1 MKKQSLLLSKWIWIP
16 VLLLLV
22 FTSCRKTGWEDS
34 PDTEKEF
41 NLTGFTRLT
50 AGEKFNLVVNKG
62 TFSIKARGP
71 VNDVNDIE
79 MKVVN
84 NGLEIRYKKYL
95 SYRPEVDIIITM
107 PDFVSIHLSGAATSS
122 VNDFQDIQHVT
133 RAILS
138 GASKLVMNGTGINMQ
153 VDISGA
159 SQLDVSGNTL
169 SLYGSISGA
178 GKLNAYDLFSD
189 EVDIEVSG
197 GSTAYVN
204 PLNTIYGTA
213 TGGSRIY
220 YKGDPPTKHFETS
233 GGGQVIKQ

>member
-16 VLLLLV
+16 VLIVVLA
-22 FTSCRKTGWEDS
+22 SCRKSGWEDS

-41 NLTGFTRLT
+41 NLSGFTRIS
-50 AGEKFNLVVNKG
+50 AGEKFNLIVNKG
-62 TFSIKARGP
+62 TFSIKAEGP

-79 MKVVN
+79 MNVAGSALV
-84 NGLEIRYKKYL
+84 IRYKKQL
-95 SYRPEVDIIITM
+95 SYRPIIDITVTL
-107 PDFVSIHLSGAATSS
+107 PDFVSVNLFGAATGS

-138 GASKLVMNGTGINMQ
+138 GASKLTMNGTGINMQ

-159 SQLDVSGNTL
+159 SQLDISGNTG
-169 SLYGSISGA
+169 SLYGSVSGA
-178 GKLNAYDLFSD
+178 GKLHAYELFSD

-204 PLNTIYGTA
+204 PVNTIYATA
-213 TGGSRIY
+213 SGGSRIY
-220 YKGDPPTKHFETS
+220 YKGDPVTKHFETS